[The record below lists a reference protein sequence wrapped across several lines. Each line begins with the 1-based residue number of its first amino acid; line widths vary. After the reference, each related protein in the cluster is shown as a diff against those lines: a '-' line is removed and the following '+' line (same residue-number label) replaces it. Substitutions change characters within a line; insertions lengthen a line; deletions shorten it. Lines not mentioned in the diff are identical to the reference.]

1 MVFWC
6 LGFKE
11 LGSRVCG
18 LQFRVK
24 ALGFKILGF
33 RVKGV
38 RCRA

>member
-1 MVFWC
+1 VFWC

-24 ALGFKILGF
+24 ALGFKVWGSGL
-33 RVKGV
+33 RV
-38 RCRA
+38 